1 MDESSNVQRMI
12 EQARDAMTV
21 RRVFGDPYEKN
32 GVTVIPAARVQGGAG
47 GGGGEGP
54 EGQGSGT
61 GGGFGVNAKPA
72 GAFVV
77 RGDDVDWRPAIDVN
91 RIIMGGQLIAAAAL
105 LLAVP
110 WSALGTGA
118 DGPETLCSLVAHL
131 SRWLYVSAANTPT
144 GERGVPRC
152 VCSDGRP
159 GLAAAVVAVLLL
171 TVPAIGATGVITTK
185 ADEFN
190 PAATNTFITWNMYH
204 NEDYI
209 IYGKQFGGSRFRVNP
224 RGSRRAGSAASRAPH

>member
-1 MDESSNVQRMI
+1 MQDSSGVQRMI
-12 EQARDAMTV
+12 EQARDTMTV

-105 LLAVP
+105 LLAV
-110 WSALGTGA
+110 T
-118 DGPETLCSLVAHL
+118 
-131 SRWLYVSAANTPT
+131 
-144 GERGVPRC
+144 
-152 VCSDGRP
+152 
-159 GLAAAVVAVLLL
+159 VVR
-171 TVPAIGATGVITTK
+171 
-185 ADEFN
+185 N
-190 PAATNTFITWNMYH
+190 
-204 NEDYI
+204 
-209 IYGKQFGGSRFRVNP
+209 
-224 RGSRRAGSAASRAPH
+224 RRRS

>member
-77 RGDDVDWRPAIDVN
+77 RGDEVDWRPAIDVN

-105 LLAVP
+105 LLAV
-110 WSALGTGA
+110 T
-118 DGPETLCSLVAHL
+118 
-131 SRWLYVSAANTPT
+131 
-144 GERGVPRC
+144 
-152 VCSDGRP
+152 
-159 GLAAAVVAVLLL
+159 VV
-171 TVPAIGATGVITTK
+171 
-185 ADEFN
+185 
-190 PAATNTFITWNMYH
+190 
-204 NEDYI
+204 
-209 IYGKQFGGSRFRVNP
+209 
-224 RGSRRAGSAASRAPH
+224 RARHRS